1 MQINQMNK
9 TVAEVMTPSPITVKP
24 ETPLKEAIAL
34 LVEHKISGMPVVS
47 EKGELVGVLSESD
60 LMWQE
65 TGVEPPPYIMILDSI
80 IYLQNPSRYEKE
92 IHKALGQTVADVM
105 SEKPITINSSETVK
119 QAAQLLHQKQIRR
132 LPVVNEEKEVI
143 GIITQGDIIRAMA
156 EEE

>member
-1 MQINQMNK
+1 MNK